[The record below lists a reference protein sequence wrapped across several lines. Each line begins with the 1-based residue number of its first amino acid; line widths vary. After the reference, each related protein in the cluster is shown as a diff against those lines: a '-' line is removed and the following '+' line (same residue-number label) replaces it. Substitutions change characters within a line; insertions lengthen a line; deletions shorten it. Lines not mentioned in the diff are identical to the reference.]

1 VTWFRILG
9 ARLATG
15 LRQPAAQEQGQ
26 ALIEYA
32 LVVSLIALAA
42 VMALTLTGTNLSSVL
57 HRIAGEA

>member
-1 VTWFRILG
+1 VIWFRILG
-9 ARLATG
+9 ARLTTG
-15 LRQPAAQEQGQ
+15 LRASSPEQGQ

-42 VMALTLTGTNLSSVL
+42 VMALTLTGTNLSAVL